1 MISREYSAGA
11 FVYMKRGSEI
21 IFLLL
26 EQNNGEYDLPKGH
39 IEKGESSEQAAIREI
54 KEETGIDA
62 VLDRFFY
69 LSTEYFFFKGKRRIA
84 KSVKFFLCEVHSE
97 RVSISEEHRGYA
109 WCDYE
114 TAMKKLKYKNLK
126 ELLAAVTD
134 YISRMQA
141 MGKVNKEYAYL
152 PKNADGWELSERL
165 VPGEGRLDAK
175 LMIIGQAP
183 GANED
188 VQLRP
193 FVGRSGQLL
202 DSLLKKVGIDRKDA
216 YITSVV
222 QFFPPENRL
231 PSRTEVAICRPF
243 LKKQIEII
251 RPKYMITLGNLS
263 SSTLLGAGEVE
274 KNHGK
279 LIEKGEMTCLVAF
292 HPAAALRFKD
302 NYGLMLSDFRKLRE
316 RMGEISPKPA

>member
-1 MISREYSAGA
+1 MIAREYSAGA
-11 FVYMKRGSEI
+11 FVYMRRGGEI

-26 EQNNGEYDLPKGH
+26 EKNNGEYDLPKGH
-39 IEKGESSEQAAIREI
+39 IEKGESAEQAAIREI
-54 KEETGIDA
+54 KEETGIEA
-62 VLDRFFY
+62 VLDRFF
-69 LSTEYFFFKGKRRIA
+69 LMSTEYFFFNGRKRIA
-84 KSVKFFLCEVHSE
+84 KSVKFFLCEVHSD
-97 RVSISEEHRGYA
+97 RVSISKEHKGYA

-126 ELLAAVTD
+126 ALLATVMD
-134 YISRMQA
+134 YISRESA
-141 MGKVNKEYAYL
+141 MEKVNKEYADL
-152 PKNADGWELSERL
+152 PKNAGSWELSKKL

-188 VQLRP
+188 ELLRP
-193 FVGRSGQLL
+193 FIGRSGLLL
-202 DSLLKKVGIDRKDA
+202 DSLLRKVRIDRKDA

-222 QFFPPENRL
+222 QFFPAGNRL
-231 PSRTEVAICRPF
+231 PSKREVEICRPF
-243 LKKQIEII
+243 LEKQIDII
-251 RPKYMITLGNLS
+251 RPRYVITLGNLS

-279 LIEKGEMTCLVAF
+279 LIDKDGMTCLVTF

-302 NYGLMLSDFRKLRE
+302 NYGLMLSDFRKLRG
-316 RMGEISPKPA
+316 RMGK